1 MFYIFNL
8 LIQFELIKFE
18 HRFKGW
24 KLWKQAFL
32 SVSSTEENMD
42 ISKKKKRSIYIKE
55 NGYTF
60 QNVSLWVFYTVLYT
74 DFAIG
79 IWIFYEFLW
88 PKEHPRDFFFF
99 FNAR

>member
-1 MFYIFNL
+1 MKTSFSFCVKYGRKYGYIK
-8 LIQFELIKFE
+8 EK
-18 HRFKGW
+18 K
-24 KLWKQAFL
+24 
-32 SVSSTEENMD
+32 EEY
-42 ISKKKKRSIYIKE
+42 IYIKE
-55 NGYTF
+55 NGYTI

>member
-1 MFYIFNL
+1 
-8 LIQFELIKFE
+8 
-18 HRFKGW
+18 
-24 KLWKQAFL
+24 
-32 SVSSTEENMD
+32 MD

-79 IWIFYEFLW
+79 I
-88 PKEHPRDFFFF
+88 
-99 FNAR
+99 